1 MSIHAVGRRAAL
13 AETRREPPASPLAQQ
28 DAPTAEAVEF
38 VRFCYRRSGVA
49 WPDLYDEMCAVAAR
63 CSFRGLDYEELGALG
78 ISFGLT
84 ELPRLA
90 AVAHQVVDEERAARP
105 TIASSLAR
113 LGS

>member
-1 MSIHAVGRRAAL
+1 MSIHAIGRRAAL
-13 AETRREPPASPLAQQ
+13 TDARREPPP
-28 DAPTAEAVEF
+28 APVAPEPPPSDEAVEF

-49 WPDLYDEMCAVAAR
+49 WPELYDEMCAVAAR
-63 CSFRGLDYEELGALG
+63 CYFRGLDYEELGAFG

-105 TIASSLAR
+105 TLAAS
-113 LGS
+113 LGRSPI